1 MAKATPVS
9 ADEAAEEHPPGPSAR
24 RRWLERTWVVTVV
37 VFTLARLLVA
47 RATLA
52 ERGLNIWVFGVIDL
66 VTAFPYA
73 LGTARIVEAVVDRD
87 GHALGRWTL
96 VAGASFIAPYCYIA
110 WAGAEEGFPT
120 QVYVVLGVL
129 IAIFGANAVWTV
141 LRNIRTARAERAG
154 QTVEIDE
161 GASVGTRPSRSK
173 AVTSSG
179 VSTSRFQSQ

>member
-9 ADEAAEEHPPGPSAR
+9 AEEAAEPDAPGPSAR

-87 GHALGRWTL
+87 GHALGRWCL

-129 IAIFGANAVWTV
+129 IAIFGANAVWTI
-141 LRNIRTARAERAG
+141 LRNIRTARAERTG
-154 QTVEIDE
+154 QTGELDE
-161 GASVGTRPSRSK
+161 GTSVGTKPSRSN

>member
-9 ADEAAEEHPPGPSAR
+9 ADEAAEADAPGPSAR

-87 GHALGRWTL
+87 GHALGR
-96 VAGASFIAPYCYIA
+96 
-110 WAGAEEGFPT
+110 
-120 QVYVVLGVL
+120 
-129 IAIFGANAVWTV
+129 
-141 LRNIRTARAERAG
+141 
-154 QTVEIDE
+154 
-161 GASVGTRPSRSK
+161 
-173 AVTSSG
+173 
-179 VSTSRFQSQ
+179 

>member
-1 MAKATPVS
+1 MAKATTPTG
-9 ADEAAEEHPPGPSAR
+9 EAASTADLPRSSAR
-24 RRWLERTWVVTVV
+24 RQWLERTWIVTVV

-52 ERGLNIWVFGVIDL
+52 ERGLNIWIFGIIDL
-66 VTAFPYA
+66 ATAFPYA
-73 LGTARIVEAVVDRD
+73 LGIARVVEAVVDRD

-129 IAIFGANAVWTV
+129 IAIFGANAIWGV
-141 LRNIRTARAERAG
+141 LRKIRAAREENG
-154 QTVEIDE
+154 QTAGKGD
-161 GASVGTRPSRSK
+161 GTSLATSPSRP
-173 AVTSSG
+173 
-179 VSTSRFQSQ
+179 